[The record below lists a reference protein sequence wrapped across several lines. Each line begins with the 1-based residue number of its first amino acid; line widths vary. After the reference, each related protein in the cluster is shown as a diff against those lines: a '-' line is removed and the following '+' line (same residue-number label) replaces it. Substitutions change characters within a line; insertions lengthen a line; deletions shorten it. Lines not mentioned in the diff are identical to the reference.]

1 MAGYNS
7 WVALE
12 NAIREKNREA
22 MKEVVDLSFKDA
34 HRNVDQFYN
43 SPEGRYKRTGQLAES
58 PEQEFSAYGNIV
70 EGEIRL
76 DTTYHYIP
84 SGRNT
89 KTIYE
94 YAESGELLGNGGFW
108 ENTEVDIENNI
119 RKAYGRR
126 FSK

>member
-7 WVALE
+7 WAALE

-22 MKEVVDLSFKDA
+22 MKEVVDLSFKDV

-43 SPEGRYKRTGQLAES
+43 SPEGRYKRTGQLSES
-58 PEQEFSAYGNIV
+58 PEQEFSAYGNIA

-94 YAESGELLGNGGFW
+94 YAESGGLLGNGGFW
-108 ENTEVDIENNI
+108 ENTEVDI
-119 RKAYGRR
+119 
-126 FSK
+126 

>member
-7 WVALE
+7 WAALE

-22 MKEVVDLSFKDA
+22 MKEVVDLSFKDV
-34 HRNVDQFYN
+34 HRNVDRFYN

-58 PEQEFSAYGNIV
+58 PEQEFSAYGNIA

-94 YAESGELLGNGGFW
+94 YAESGGLLGNGGFW
-108 ENTEVDIENNI
+108 ENTKIDIQNNI
-119 RKAYGRR
+119 RKAYGKR

>member
-58 PEQEFSAYGNIV
+58 PEQEFSAYGNIA

-76 DTTYHYIP
+76 DTTYHYVP
-84 SGRNT
+84 SGVNT

-94 YAESGELLGNGGFW
+94 YAESGGLLGNGGFW
-108 ENTEVDIENNI
+108 KNMEVDIENNI
-119 RKAYGRR
+119 RKAYGKR